1 MRIESIFFFFW
12 KGETVF
18 ACRWLI
24 GLTLLSAV
32 GLALGCGGGG
42 PKEYPVTGTVTF
54 DGQPVEQGEII
65 FFPSDMGKPY
75 ASAIVSGK
83 FECRVPVGEHRV
95 EITATRE
102 SPTPASDGLP
112 NYESY
117 IPAEYNTESTLTA
130 SVADGGDNTFTFEL
144 QAPPARRR

>member
-1 MRIESIFFFFW
+1 MPIGSKFFVCR

-18 ACRWLI
+18 SCRWLI
-24 GLTLLSAV
+24 GLTLLSALAV
-32 GLALGCGGGG
+32 GLGCGGGG
-42 PKEYPVTGTVTF
+42 PKEYRVTGTVTL
-54 DGQPVEQGEII
+54 DGQSVEQGEII

-83 FECRVPVGEHRV
+83 FECRVPAGEHRV

-117 IPAEYNTESTLTA
+117 IPAEYNTASKLTA
-130 SVADGGDNTFTFEL
+130 SVVAGGENTFPFEL
-144 QAPPARRR
+144 QAPPARSR